1 MDATKIKALEG
12 ILSALDNNLGSEEF
26 ATAFEKV
33 VEYVQKTHN
42 LTVQQ
47 LDEIRSAV
55 EQALYE
61 VKSQANAEYT
71 AKQRALELTA
81 KARMDTLK
89 AEVDLAIAR
98 LDEKMATVKDGDSPD
113 PVKIVKDVL
122 SKITVRDGK
131 NGSPDT
137 PDQIISKVNESK
149 LLIKKERIEGLV
161 DLMRNVMVSA
171 FASVPV
177 TTTNFFKSGA
187 LVGRAKNI
195 NIIPGSNVTA
205 TMSQSGDR
213 MDITLASS
221 GGGVGGFTTLTAT
234 GAVDGSNTSFDFT
247 SKPTYIVSDHA
258 WYQENTGWTWSGST
272 ATMTIPPNDDIWGF
286 A

>member
-221 GGGVGGFTTLTAT
+221 GGGGGGFTTLTAT

-247 SKPTYIVSDHA
+247 SKPTYIVSDNA